1 MLLNFDSSKEDVT
14 EYIERFELF
23 LTANDIVDAAKK
35 RSVFLSTVWAK
46 SYKLIRSLAS
56 NKPLELTFEELAKLL
71 RDHLQPRP
79 NTIAQR
85 YEFFKRDRLP
95 NETVTE
101 YLAALNSLSE
111 FCEFGD
117 KLEEYLR
124 D

>member
-1 MLLNFDSSKEDVT
+1 M
-14 EYIERFELF
+14 
-23 LTANDIVDAAKK
+23 
-35 RSVFLSTVWAK
+35 
-46 SYKLIRSLAS
+46 
-56 NKPLELTFEELAKLL
+56 
-71 RDHLQPRP
+71 QPRP

-101 YLAALNSLSE
+101 YLAALNSLSK

-124 D
+124 DRLVCGIGTERILQKLLSIRELTLKGATDHAIAIEAACKDTQFAGRDRYS